1 MNTAQEELRGH
12 TQVFL
17 VSQKANHFLFAAM
30 NISTIDWIIIV
41 LFFLV
46 FLAIGLKVS
55 RKAGSSSKEF
65 FLSGRNMP
73 WWLLGVSMVATTFS
87 ADTPN
92 LVTDIVRQNGVAGNW
107 TWWAF
112 LITGMLTVFIYAKLW
127 RKSGVLTDLE
137 FYEKRYSGKEAAF
150 LRGFRAIYLGVFF
163 NVMIMAS
170 VSLAAIKIGEVMFGL
185 EPWKTVVYASVI
197 TVVYSSLGGLR
208 GVILTDF
215 LQFLVAM
222 VGSVAAAIYIVN
234 LPEVG
239 GLTALLEKPEV
250 ASKLNLIPSFSN
262 RELFIT
268 LLVIPLAVQWWSVW
282 YPGAEPGGGGYIAQR
297 MLSSKNEKHAVSATF
312 LFNITH
318 YALRPWP
325 WILIAL
331 ASILIYP
338 MSLDNNRIS
347 TTPISS
353 EARAFLEKETSPQD
367 IETLI
372 NKIHEKQAKTENVKQ
387 KEDYQRLLSIVE
399 SNKESL
405 EIKSLAYVHIG
416 KNLKKKKGEEW
427 SDPLKDEQLVHLHL
441 ANPTVEIGKLGHD
454 LGYSTMLLKLPKG
467 LLGIVIASLIA
478 AYMSTISTHL
488 NWGSSYV
495 AFDFYQRF
503 VKPDATEKEL
513 VNVGRISTVVLMVL
527 AGLFA
532 LVLTS
537 AYDAFQIL
545 LSIGAGTGSIFIL
558 RWFWWRI
565 NAYSEIAGMVVS
577 FILALLFK
585 FGPESLTSIPSEYQ
599 LLLSVGIT
607 TLAWVSVTLLTKP
620 TDYQT
625 LLQFFNLVKPYG
637 IGWNGLKKQAFDR
650 GEKPAEG
657 TGKFSV
663 DLLAIFL
670 GIIIVYAALFSV
682 GMFIYGET
690 LNAVVLLIIALAA
703 TLLLRNAWKKLSF

>member
-1 MNTAQEELRGH
+1 MHLASL
-12 TQVFL
+12 
-17 VSQKANHFLFAAM
+17 
-30 NISTIDWIIIV
+30 DWIIIIS
-41 LFFLV
+41 FFVV
-46 FLAIGLKVS
+46 FLLIGIKVS
-55 RKAGSSSKEF
+55 KKAGTSSKEF

-73 WWLLGVSMVATTFS
+73 WWLLGISMVATTFS

-107 TWWAF
+107 VWWAF
-112 LITGMLTVFIYAKLW
+112 LITGMLTVFVYAKLW

-137 FYEKRYSGKEAAF
+137 FYETRYSGKEAAF

-197 TVVYSSLGGLR
+197 TVAYSSMGGLR

-239 GLTALLEKPEV
+239 GLTELLAHENVKD
-250 ASKLNLIPSFSN
+250 KLDLIPDFNN

-268 LLVIPLAVQWWSVW
+268 LLVIPIAVQWWSVW

-297 MLSSKNEKHAVSATF
+297 MLSAKDEKNAVSATL

-331 ASILIYP
+331 ASLVVFP
-338 MSLDNNRIS
+338 DLDAIRMAFPNIS
-347 TTPISS
+347 
-353 EARAFLEKETSPQD
+353 EG
-367 IETLI
+367 
-372 NKIHEKQAKTENVKQ
+372 KIGN
-387 KEDYQRLLSIVE
+387 
-399 SNKESL
+399 
-405 EIKSLAYVHIG
+405 
-416 KNLKKKKGEEW
+416 
-427 SDPLKDEQLVHLHL
+427 
-441 ANPTVEIGKLGHD
+441 D
-454 LGYSTMLLKLPKG
+454 LGYSAMLLSLPAG
-467 LLGIVIASLIA
+467 LLGVVIASLIA
-478 AYMSTISTHL
+478 AFMSTISTHL
-488 NWGSSYV
+488 NWGSSYI
-495 AFDFYQRF
+495 AYDFYQRF
-503 VKPDATEKEL
+503 VKPEASEKEL
-513 VNVGRISTVVLMVL
+513 VNVGRISTVLLMVF

-537 AYDAFQIL
+537 AYSAFQIL

-565 NAYSEIAGMVVS
+565 NAYSEIAGMTMS
-577 FILALLFK
+577 FILALLFNNDI
-585 FGPESLTSIPSEYQ
+585 GPEIFSSIPDDYK

-607 TLAWVSVTLLTKP
+607 TVTWLLVTLTTRP
-620 TDYQT
+620 TDYKKLAT
-625 LLQFFNLVKPYG
+625 FFNSVRPYG
-637 IGWNGLKKQAFDR
+637 MGWNGFKKIA
-650 GEKPAEG
+650 KTEG
-657 TGKFSV
+657 IALEPKIGSFSI
-663 DLLAIFL
+663 DLLAMFL
-670 GIIIVYAALFSV
+670 GIVIVYAALFAT
-682 GMFIYGET
+682 GMFIYGNITTALILSGIT
-690 LNAVVLLIIALAA
+690 LVGVILLMR
-703 TLLLRNAWKKLSF
+703 TWKKLTF